1 MMPKLTRDPTF
12 RAYRRLAFCGLVI
25 GAGLTGACS
34 DPFKATAQFDNA
46 DQPFFVHALSGAPL
60 PFATGLAL
68 PAKSVTRVDG
78 TFAFDVAFDLN
89 AQGDILL
96 LPVRVV
102 GQNPTGS
109 RQVGILKPGGA
120 YENVDLAP
128 TTGYVLDSVTVLRKG
143 EAAIIQAQE
152 ASCSLSLSP
161 YMYARIVIDSVD
173 LVGRAMWGRTTI
185 NINCGFRSLKIGL
198 PGS

>member
-1 MMPKLTRDPTF
+1 MLQ
-12 RAYRRLAFCGLVI
+12 RLAISALVL
-25 GAGLTGACS
+25 GAGLAAACS
-34 DPFKATAQFDNA
+34 DPYKVKAQYDNA
-46 DQPFFVHALSGAPL
+46 DQPFFVHALTGAPL
-60 PFATGLAL
+60 PFATALAL

-102 GQNPTGS
+102 GQNPAGS

-120 YENVDLAP
+120 YENIALAP
-128 TTGYVLDSVTVLRKG
+128 STGYVVDSVTVLRKG
-143 EAAIIQAQE
+143 EPAIIQAQE
-152 ASCSLSLSP
+152 AACSLSLSP

-173 LVGRAMWGRTTI
+173 LVGRAMYGRTTI
-185 NINCGFRSLKIGL
+185 NINCGFRSLKTGL
-198 PGS
+198 PDS

>member
-1 MMPKLTRDPTF
+1 M
-12 RAYRRLAFCGLVI
+12 
-25 GAGLTGACS
+25 GAIVLGAAIMGACS
-34 DPFKATAQFDNA
+34 DLAKPTAQFDNA
-46 DQPFFVHALSGAPL
+46 DQPFFVHALTGAPL
-60 PFATGLAL
+60 PFATALAL

-102 GQNPTGS
+102 GQNPSGS

-120 YENVDLAP
+120 YENIGLAP

-143 EAAIIQAQE
+143 EPAIIQAQE
-152 ASCSLSLSP
+152 AACSLSLSP

-173 LVGRAMWGRTTI
+173 VVGRSMYGRTTI
-185 NINCGFRSLKIGL
+185 NINCGFRSLKLGL
-198 PGS
+198 PDS